1 MGSGALF
8 SIALGKKD
16 EALLRSAVG
25 HAFGLILAVTVVL
38 NVLVYAFLDA
48 ILRFLQIP
56 QELYGQMREYL
67 VIIFTGLLATFLYNF
82 FACLL
87 RAAGNSVA
95 PLCFLGLS
103 AGLNIALDLL
113 FVLRF
118 GSFVVLPGINPAML
132 DKLQSQTQG
141 GLMSLLDMFSGGAFS
156 NASIFALGI
165 MPYIST
171 LMIQFA

>member
-1 MGSGALF
+1 M
-8 SIALGKKD
+8 
-16 EALLRSAVG
+16 
-25 HAFGLILAVTVVL
+25 TVVL

-67 VIIFTGLLATFLYNF
+67 VIIFAGLLATFLYNF

-95 PLCFLGLS
+95 PPAGLS

-113 FVLRF
+113 FVLRLLGHCRRGGGDGLF
-118 GSFVVLPGINPAML
+118 GSTSRGSPDGPYRRCAAAGCCRI
-132 DKLQSQTQG
+132 SG
-141 GLMSLLDMFSGGAFS
+141 RCGLTGRCWRTFSTCRCSRARS
-156 NASIFALGI
+156 SRL
-165 MPYIST
+165 
-171 LMIQFA
+171 